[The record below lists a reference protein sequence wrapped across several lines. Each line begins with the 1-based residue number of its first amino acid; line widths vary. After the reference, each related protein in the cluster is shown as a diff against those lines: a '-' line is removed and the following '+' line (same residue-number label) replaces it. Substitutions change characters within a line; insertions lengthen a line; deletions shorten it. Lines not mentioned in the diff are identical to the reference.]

1 MFLNLSILLNNL
13 FLFFTRNA
21 TCSKFIMGIKKH
33 HKAVSICVSN
43 KWFDDNKDY
52 PYPDW
57 PTTEM
62 IAKMAGIIIL

>member
-1 MFLNLSILLNNL
+1 
-13 FLFFTRNA
+13 
-21 TCSKFIMGIKKH
+21 MGIKKH
-33 HKAVSICVSN
+33 HKAVSICVLN